1 MQSRLFLLTLFLMFV
16 LHPQYAQ
23 DREPKT
29 GLVLSGGGAKGFAHV
44 GVLEIID
51 SLGIPVDMVAGTSM
65 GAIIGGLYAIG
76 YTPEMLHKVIGDADW
91 AEINSSEAARL
102 FKRYEDRQREDKY
115 LINTT
120 IENNR
125 IQIPGGL
132 ISGQK
137 VHAKLNELTLGYH
150 GNQDFSE
157 FPRSFICVATDLNTG
172 SEFTFTC
179 GNLADAMRASMA
191 IPSVYQPFHYEQKW
205 LIDGGVVNNFPSDKL
220 KVLGADII
228 IGVDVQTTFADTL
241 SNPTV
246 AKIIEKT
253 SMYVNHST
261 SREREK
267 YCSLI
272 LKPDMTGLSVSS
284 FNDHELIIQ
293 RGKAAAREMIPELL
307 QLKKQLGN
315 RQKYVKPYEGLPDSV
330 YIDGITVIG
339 LKNVDRATV
348 LQLMQVHKGQWVR
361 PSFLTE
367 RIRFAHGSGF
377 FDHIQFQLI
386 QLSDSLCH
394 LQIDLKESPAV
405 AIINLGFRYDSDF
418 GVGILGSISKR
429 NLLIKGTLGSIDVV
443 IGETPRMR
451 AEYLHTNLGFSSSF
465 ISSSRKFF
473 LNRTFEG
480 NVAHDFLS
488 NVLFWKDVFK
498 NNNSW
503 GFGFEHEYS
512 WINYRNVPV
521 LRTALADQADMKLA
535 RRFNYLNLVVFS
547 EGDKLDYP
555 DFPTHGYAYKIS
567 LRLHKEVNWFS
578 YGPIADPFFMLDA
591 RGKIVVPVSSRV
603 NIQPALHSILNFWNR
618 PGIPYSVYPGGA
630 GGNYFTYQIPF
641 YGFRYQELGSLDPEK
656 QNDRDFF
663 QANATV
669 VSTAIQW
676 RVWRKVHLTTILNA
690 AFLGDTPEN
699 MALATETY
707 AGFGLKLGI
716 QSLIGPLE
724 LCFHQSF
731 SKAKSLMYFNL
742 GYNY

>member
-1 MQSRLFLLTLFLMFV
+1 MQPRRIFLFLFLTLLLNPLF
-16 LHPQYAQ
+16 AQ
-23 DREPKT
+23 KTEPKV

-65 GAIIGGLYAIG
+65 GAIIGGLYSIG
-76 YTPEMLHKVIGDADW
+76 YTPEMLHQVIGNADW

-115 LINTT
+115 LISTT
-120 IENNR
+120 IENNK

-150 GNQDFSE
+150 GNQDFSC

-172 SEFTFTC
+172 TEFTFLR

-191 IPSVYQPFHYEQKW
+191 IPSVYQPFQYEQKW

-220 KVLGADII
+220 KSMGADII

-267 YCSLI
+267 YCRLI

-284 FNDHELIIQ
+284 FNDHERIIQ
-293 RGKAAAREMIPELL
+293 RGKEAARAMLPELIL
-307 QLKKQLGN
+307 LKKQLGP
-315 RQKYVKPYEGLPDSV
+315 REKLIRPYSGLPDSV
-330 YIDGITVIG
+330 YIDGITING
-339 LKNVDRATV
+339 LNNVDRATV
-348 LQLMQVHKGQWVR
+348 LQLMQVHKDQWVK
-361 PSFLTE
+361 PAFLTE
-367 RIRFAHGSGF
+367 RIRYAHGSGF
-377 FDHIQFQLI
+377 FEHIQFQLI
-386 QLSDSLCH
+386 QLSDSTCH
-394 LQIDLKESPAV
+394 LQIDLKESQAV

-418 GVGILGSISKR
+418 GVGILGNISKR
-429 NLLIKGTLGSIDVV
+429 NLLIKGTLGSLDLV

-451 AEYLHTNLGFSSSF
+451 AEYLHTNLGFSSTF
-465 ISSSRKFF
+465 ISTSRKFF

-480 NVAHDFLS
+480 NVAHDYFS

-503 GFGFEHEYS
+503 GFGFEHEHS
-512 WINYRNVPV
+512 WINYKNVPV
-521 LRTALADQADMKLA
+521 LRTALADQPGMKLA

-555 DFPTHGYAYKIS
+555 DFPTHGYAYKVS
-567 LRLHKEVNWFS
+567 MRLHKEVNWFA
-578 YGPIADPFFMLDA
+578 YGPIADPFLMLDA
-591 RGKIVVPVSSRV
+591 RGKIVVPVSRRV
-603 NIQPALHSILNFWNR
+603 NLQPELRSILNFWNR
-618 PGIPYSVYPGGA
+618 PGIPYAVYLGGS
-630 GGNYFTYQIPF
+630 GSNYFAYQIPF
-641 YGFRYQELGSLDPEK
+641 YGYRYQELGSLDPDK

-669 VSTAIQW
+669 ISTSLQW
-676 RVWRKVHLTTILNA
+676 RVWRKVHLTAILNA
-690 AFLGDTPEN
+690 AFLGDTPER

-731 SKAKSLMYFNL
+731 GKEKSLMYFNL
-742 GYNY
+742 GYFY